1 VTFGRPARARG
12 LAGLLAGALAAPP
25 FAAPAA
31 AQAAGPAAAASAPMS
46 PILAQVLGQLS
57 PGTRPAAAGDTQ
69 NNGLFG
75 RYAQSHKAGAG
86 DGGKP
91 GGALVPALG
100 WAMEQLDPATFAVL
114 RPLPVGGAGP
124 LLRTGDV
131 FVVQFSTS
139 LPGQVR
145 LENVD
150 PAGKATDLGLYTV
163 LVDQLNRLPRDK
175 GIQLQGQPGVERL
188 RFHFYPCLPAEA
200 ANKAWAADYK
210 GRLPACPAT
219 PQRNP
224 TQVAQATRSF
234 GTVTPRALVNLA
246 QPDPH
251 VAFAG
256 SADYQPGEVTLM
268 EAQIRHE
275 ARGHGR

>member
-1 VTFGRPARARG
+1 MIAARPARALWRAG
-12 LAGLLAGALAAPP
+12 LASLAGAGLAPP
-25 FAAPAA
+25 ALASEP
-31 AQAAGPAAAASAPMS
+31 PAAAASAPMS
-46 PILAQVLGQLS
+46 PILAQVLGQLQ
-57 PGTRPAAAGDTQ
+57 PGVRQAPASEA
-69 NNGLFG
+69 GLFG
-75 RYAQSHKAGAG
+75 RYAQAHKTGAA
-86 DGGKP
+86 DGKP
-91 GGALVPALG
+91 TALVPALG
-100 WAMEQLDPATFAVL
+100 WAMEQLDPASFAVL
-114 RPLPVGGAGP
+114 RPVPVGGAGP

-145 LENVD
+145 MENVD
-150 PAGKATDLGLYTV
+150 PAGKVTDLGLYTV

-200 ANKAWAADYK
+200 GSKAWAAEYQ

-219 PQRNP
+219 PQRSS

-246 QPDPH
+246 QPDPN
-251 VAFAG
+251 VAFAA
-256 SADYQPGEVTLM
+256 SADYKPGEVTLM

>member
-1 VTFGRPARARG
+1 MRSARPARALWRAG
-12 LAGLLAGALAAPP
+12 LASLAGAGLAPP
-25 FAAPAA
+25 VIAAEP
-31 AQAAGPAAAASAPMS
+31 PVAAASAPTSPIS

-57 PGTRPAAAGDTQ
+57 PGVRQAPSGQA
-69 NNGLFG
+69 GLFG
-75 RYAQSHKAGAG
+75 RYAQVHKAGAA
-86 DGGKP
+86 DGKP
-91 GGALVPALG
+91 AALVPALG
-100 WAMEQLDPATFAVL
+100 WAMEQLDPASFAVL
-114 RPLPVGGAGP
+114 RPVPVGGAGP

-145 LENVD
+145 MENID
-150 PAGKATDLGLYTV
+150 PAGKVTDLGLYTV

-188 RFHFYPCLPAEA
+188 RFHFYPCLPGEA
-200 ANKAWAADYK
+200 ANKAWAADYQ

-219 PQRNP
+219 PQRNA

-246 QPDPH
+246 QPDPN
-251 VAFAG
+251 VAFAAT
-256 SADYQPGEVTLM
+256 ADYKPGEVTLM

>member
-1 VTFGRPARARG
+1 MICAKPARALWRAG
-12 LAGLLAGALAAPP
+12 LGSLAGITGAGMAPVVAAQT
-25 FAAPAA
+25 AAPAA
-31 AQAAGPAAAASAPMS
+31 SASAPMS
-46 PILAQVLGQLS
+46 PILAQVLGQLA
-57 PGTRPAAAGDTQ
+57 PGARNAGGAGKADS
-69 NNGLFG
+69 GLFG
-75 RYAQSHKAGAG
+75 RYAQAHQAGAA
-86 DGGKP
+86 DGKP
-91 GGALVPALG
+91 GALVPALG
-100 WAMEQLDPATFAVL
+100 WAMEQLDPASFAVL

-131 FVVQFSTS
+131 FVVQFSTN

-145 LENVD
+145 LENLD
-150 PAGKATDLGLYTV
+150 PAGKLTDLGLYTV
-163 LVDQLNRLPRDK
+163 FVDQLNRLPRDR

-200 ANKAWAADYK
+200 ADKPWAADYK

-219 PQRNP
+219 PQRNA